1 MTSGHRLA
9 ITARRAQSRSNSCE
23 ADLFGRTWRI
33 SLMKILAAIGFGSA
47 LVLAPALALANDAAP
62 ADFGA
67 TAGQPDMTAP
77 AKPTAKKHAAKKQR
91 AAKKSAAPASDAPAP
106 VAPYGA
112 SPKP

>member
-1 MTSGHRLA
+1 
-9 ITARRAQSRSNSCE
+9 
-23 ADLFGRTWRI
+23 
-33 SLMKILAAIGFGSA
+33 MKTLAAIGFGSA

-62 ADFGA
+62 ADPGA
-67 TAGQPDMTAP
+67 TAEQPDMTAP
-77 AKPTAKKHAAKKQR
+77 AKPTAKKHAAKQR